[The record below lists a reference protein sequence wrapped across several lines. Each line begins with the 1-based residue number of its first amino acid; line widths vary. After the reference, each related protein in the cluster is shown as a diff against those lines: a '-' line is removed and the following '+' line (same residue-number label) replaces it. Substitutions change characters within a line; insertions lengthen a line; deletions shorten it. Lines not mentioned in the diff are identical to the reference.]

1 MKKAI
6 DERKKKRTKS
16 AAKSGN
22 EKPPIRRSESSSTHT
37 DIGVNS
43 TESTNAQINLP
54 IATPRP
60 DTSTNSETDAIVTET
75 ATQVAFSPKPLKP
88 SVIIIKPTALQKETS
103 FAAKTS
109 EILDSVKEKT
119 TQAFETIIESA
130 GQGTV
135 QTDLPLGSEPLVIP
149 VLAEKFYTSTKNQT
163 EEVMIEK
170 RWTTRKEKIE
180 VPVRSEELFVNE
192 KEVSHYSTGARLN
205 EIKEKI
211 LEVVYENKKPGT
223 KIEGEI
229 IPLLDLDEDGGE
241 AKETKKVI
249 PLYAEQILVSKKLVQ
264 IGEVVISKRSVT
276 ENRDIRIDTLKE
288 EVTIEEP
295 NK

>member
-6 DERKKKRTKS
+6 DERKTKRTKS
-16 AAKSGN
+16 TTKSGN
-22 EKPPIRRSESSSTHT
+22 AKFPIKRRKSSSTHT

-43 TESTNAQINLP
+43 TESTNAHIKLP

-60 DTSTNSETDAIVTET
+60 DSANTETDAIVTET

-88 SVIIIKPTALQKETS
+88 SVIIIKPSALQKETS

-180 VPVRSEELFVNE
+180 VPVRSEELFIND
-192 KEVSHYSTGARLN
+192 KEIAHYSTGARLN

-223 KIEGEI
+223 KVEGEI
-229 IPLLDLDEDGGE
+229 IPLLEVDEDGGE

-276 ENRDIRIDTLKE
+276 ENRDIRIDTIKE

>member
-1 MKKAI
+1 VKKAI

-22 EKPPIRRSESSSTHT
+22 EKPPIKRRESSSTHT
-37 DIGVNS
+37 DNGVNS
-43 TESTNAQINLP
+43 TESTNSHIKLP

-60 DTSTNSETDAIVTET
+60 DTSANTETNAIVTET

-180 VPVRSEELFVNE
+180 VPVRSEELFINY
-192 KEVSHYSTGARLN
+192 KEIAHYSTGARLN

-223 KIEGEI
+223 IIEGEI
-229 IPLLDLDEDGGE
+229 IPLLDVDEDGGE

-249 PLYAEQILVSKKLVQ
+249 PLYAEQILISKKLVQ

-276 ENRDIRIDTLKE
+276 ENRDVHIDTIKE

>member
-1 MKKAI
+1 VKKAI
-6 DERKKKRTKS
+6 DERKTKRTKS
-16 AAKSGN
+16 AAKAGN
-22 EKPPIRRSESSSTHT
+22 AKPSIKRRESSSTHT

-43 TESTNAQINLP
+43 TESTNAHIKLP
-54 IATPRP
+54 IAT
-60 DTSTNSETDAIVTET
+60 SQSNSANTETDAIVTET

-88 SVIIIKPTALQKETS
+88 SVIIIKPSALQKETS
-103 FAAKTS
+103 IAAKTS

-135 QTDLPLGSEPLVIP
+135 QTDLPLGAEPLVIP

-180 VPVRSEELFVNE
+180 VPVRSEELFIND
-192 KEVSHYSTGARLN
+192 KEIAHYSTGARLN

-229 IPLLDLDEDGGE
+229 IPLLDVDEDGGE

-249 PLYAEQILVSKKLVQ
+249 PIYAEQILVSKKLVQ
-264 IGEVVISKRSVT
+264 IGEVVLSKRSVT

>member
-1 MKKAI
+1 VKKAI
-6 DERKKKRTKS
+6 DERKTKRTKS

-22 EKPPIRRSESSSTHT
+22 EKPPIKRSESSSTHT

-43 TESTNAQINLP
+43 TESTNAHIKLP

-60 DTSTNSETDAIVTET
+60 DTSANTETDAIVTET
-75 ATQVAFSPKPLKP
+75 ARQVAFSPKPLKP
-88 SVIIIKPTALQKETS
+88 SVIIIKPSALQNETS

-109 EILDSVKEKT
+109 QILDSVKEKT

-180 VPVRSEELFVNE
+180 VPVRSEELFIND
-192 KEVSHYSTGARLN
+192 KEIAHYSTGARLN

-249 PLYAEQILVSKKLVQ
+249 PLYAEQILISKKLVQ

-288 EVTIEEP
+288 KVTIEEP

>member
-1 MKKAI
+1 TTKSGNAKFPI
-6 DERKKKRTKS
+6 KRTK
-16 AAKSGN
+16 
-22 EKPPIRRSESSSTHT
+22 SSSTHT
-37 DIGVNS
+37 DIG
-43 TESTNAQINLP
+43 AHIKLP

-60 DTSTNSETDAIVTET
+60 DSANTETDAIVTET

-88 SVIIIKPTALQKETS
+88 TVIIIKPSALQKETS

-135 QTDLPLGSEPLVIP
+135 QTELPLGSEPHVIP
-149 VLAEKFYTSTKNQT
+149 ILAEKFYTSTKNQT

-180 VPVRSEELFVNE
+180 VPVRSEELFIND
-192 KEVSHYSTGARLN
+192 KEIAHYSTGARLN

-223 KIEGEI
+223 KIEGKI
-229 IPLLDLDEDGGE
+229 IPLLDVDEDGGE

>member
-1 MKKAI
+1 VKETI
-6 DERKKKRTKS
+6 DERKTKRTKS

-22 EKPPIRRSESSSTHT
+22 EKPPIKMGESSSTHT
-37 DIGVNS
+37 DIEVNS
-43 TESTNAQINLP
+43 TESTNAHIKLP

-60 DTSTNSETDAIVTET
+60 DTSANTETDAIVTET

-88 SVIIIKPTALQKETS
+88 SVIIIKPSALQKETS

-109 EILDSVKEKT
+109 QIFDSVKEKT

-135 QTDLPLGSEPLVIP
+135 QTDFPLGSEPLVIP
-149 VLAEKFYTSTKNQT
+149 VLAEKFYTTTKNQT

-170 RWTTRKEKIE
+170 RWTTRKQKIE
-180 VPVRSEELFVNE
+180 VPARSEELFIND
-192 KEVSHYSTGARLN
+192 KEIAHYPTGARLN

-229 IPLLDLDEDGGE
+229 IPLLDVDEDGGE
-241 AKETKKVI
+241 AKDTKKVI
-249 PLYAEQILVSKKLVQ
+249 ALYAERILVSKKLVQ